1 MVAQPTAA
9 DPSGEVYLPLRRR
22 SYVRPMLR
30 FATHKPLGAA
40 GALVLVLLCVLAVF
54 GSELKPYDENLTVAN
69 ILQDPSWSHPFGTDF
84 IGRDLFSR
92 VIVGAKTSFF
102 IGILVVLI
110 STGAGLL
117 IGSVSAYWG
126 GTLDLLLQRVVDAF
140 QAIPLI
146 VFGAAV
152 VTVLGPGMR
161 FGLPF
166 TIIIALGIIFTPV
179 NVRVIRASGFGV
191 MAQPYVLASR
201 STGATHLRLI
211 FRHLIPNLMAPVI
224 VLASVQ
230 LGAAVLV
237 EASLAF
243 LGIGV
248 PPPTPTWG
256 GLLSGETR
264 TYMQQHPH
272 LAIFPGLALVIFVMG
287 VNFLGDAIRDVL
299 DPRLRG
305 GNV

>member
-1 MVAQPTAA
+1 
-9 DPSGEVYLPLRRR
+9 
-22 SYVRPMLR
+22 
-30 FATHKPLGAA
+30 
-40 GALVLVLLCVLAVF
+40 
-54 GSELKPYDENLTVAN
+54 
-69 ILQDPSWSHPFGTDF
+69 
-84 IGRDLFSR
+84 
-92 VIVGAKTSFF
+92 
-102 IGILVVLI
+102 
-110 STGAGLL
+110 
-117 IGSVSAYWG
+117 
-126 GTLDLLLQRVVDAF
+126 
-140 QAIPLI
+140 
-146 VFGAAV
+146 
-152 VTVLGPGMR
+152 
-161 FGLPF
+161 
-166 TIIIALGIIFTPV
+166 
-179 NVRVIRASGFGV
+179 VIRASGFGV

-243 LGIGV
+243 LGVGV

-264 TYMQQHPH
+264 TYMQQNPH